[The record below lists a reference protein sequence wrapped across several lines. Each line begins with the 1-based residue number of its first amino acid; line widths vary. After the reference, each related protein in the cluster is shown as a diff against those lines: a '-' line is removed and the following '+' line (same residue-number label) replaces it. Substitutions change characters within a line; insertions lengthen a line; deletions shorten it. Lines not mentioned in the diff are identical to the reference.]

1 MGDHGIESWDIAPMS
16 TVDTA
21 QRTESPRSKRAVI
34 IATAIDRFGEE
45 GFEHTKWATIAD
57 DVGIGQTALYHY
69 FESKVHCLLTIM
81 RLELS
86 NSVERFQA
94 ATASAPDSAAAL
106 AAAVASA
113 YEASP
118 RDALQRR
125 ILQNHMDLLAT
136 PRPSKKEEEE
146 RLLCR
151 SLVQEIEHNWTG
163 LVQKGIDEG
172 VFGVTDALLSAR
184 MLLALVVGVWRWYRP
199 GGEMTLEQI
208 TEVMAEAA
216 ARLVDSKTARVA
228 S

>member
-1 MGDHGIESWDIAPMS
+1 MS

-21 QRTESPRSKRAVI
+21 PRTESPRSKRAVI

-94 ATASAPDSAAAL
+94 ATASAPDSGAAL

-163 LVQKGIDEG
+163 LVQKGIDDG
-172 VFGVTDALLSAR
+172 TFRVTDALLTAR

-208 TEVMAEAA
+208 TGVMAEAA
-216 ARLVDSKTARVA
+216 ARLVDAK
-228 S
+228 

>member
-16 TVDTA
+16 TVDPA
-21 QRTESPRSKRAVI
+21 PRTESPRSKRAVL
-34 IATAIDRFGEE
+34 IAPAIDRFGEE

-94 ATASAPDSAAAL
+94 ATASAPDSGAAL

-118 RDALQRR
+118 RDAL
-125 ILQNHMDLLAT
+125 
-136 PRPSKKEEEE
+136 
-146 RLLCR
+146 
-151 SLVQEIEHNWTG
+151 
-163 LVQKGIDEG
+163 
-172 VFGVTDALLSAR
+172 
-184 MLLALVVGVWRWYRP
+184 
-199 GGEMTLEQI
+199 
-208 TEVMAEAA
+208 
-216 ARLVDSKTARVA
+216 
-228 S
+228 

>member
-1 MGDHGIESWDIAPMS
+1 MS
-16 TVDTA
+16 TVDNA

-34 IATAIDRFGEE
+34 ISTAIDRFGKE

-106 AAAVASA
+106 TAAVASA

-172 VFGVTDALLSAR
+172 VFRVDNALLTAR

-199 GGEMTLEQI
+199 GGEMTLDQI
-208 TEVMAEAA
+208 TDVMSDAA
-216 ARLVDSKTARVA
+216 ARLVDSANVHVA

>member
-1 MGDHGIESWDIAPMS
+1 MS
-16 TVDTA
+16 TVDNA

-86 NSVERFQA
+86 ASVERFRA
-94 ATASAPDSAAAL
+94 ATAAEPDPAAAL
-106 AAAVASA
+106 VAAVASA
-113 YEASP
+113 YQASP

-146 RLLCR
+146 RLVCR
-151 SLVQEIEHNWTG
+151 SLVQEIEQEWTN
-163 LVQKGIDEG
+163 LVQRGIDDG
-172 VFGVTDALLSAR
+172 AFRVTDALLTAR

-199 GGEMTLEQI
+199 GGEMSLDQI
-208 TEVMAEAA
+208 TTVMAEAA
-216 ARLVDSKTARVA
+216 ARLVDSKEVTVA
-228 S
+228 T

>member
-1 MGDHGIESWDIAPMS
+1 MS

-86 NSVERFQA
+86 SSVERFQA

-106 AAAVASA
+106 TAAVASA

-151 SLVQEIEHNWTG
+151 SLVQEIEHNWTE
-163 LVQKGIDEG
+163 LVQQGIDDG
-172 VFGVTDALLSAR
+172 VFRVTDALLSAR

-208 TEVMAEAA
+208 TDVMADAA
-216 ARLVDSKTARVA
+216 ARLVDSK
-228 S
+228 

>member
-1 MGDHGIESWDIAPMS
+1 MS

-163 LVQKGIDEG
+163 LVQKGIDVG

>member
-1 MGDHGIESWDIAPMS
+1 MS
-16 TVDTA
+16 TADNA

-34 IATAIDRFGEE
+34 ISTAIDRVGEE

-106 AAAVASA
+106 TAAVASA

-172 VFGVTDALLSAR
+172 VFRVDDALLTAR

-208 TEVMAEAA
+208 TDVMADAA
-216 ARLVDSKTARVA
+216 ARLVDSADVRVA

>member
-1 MGDHGIESWDIAPMS
+1 MS
-16 TVDTA
+16 TVDNA

-34 IATAIDRFGEE
+34 ISTAIDRFGKE

-106 AAAVASA
+106 TAAVASA

-172 VFGVTDALLSAR
+172 VFRVDNALLTAR

-199 GGEMTLEQI
+199 GGEMTLDQI
-208 TEVMAEAA
+208 TDVMADAA
-216 ARLVDSKTARVA
+216 ARLVDSANVHVA

>member
-1 MGDHGIESWDIAPMS
+1 MS
-16 TVDTA
+16 TIA
-21 QRTESPRSKRAVI
+21 NAPRTESPRSKRAVI

-86 NSVERFQA
+86 NSVDRFRA
-94 ATASAPDSAAAL
+94 GTESAPDSAAAL
-106 AAAVASA
+106 VAAVASA

-136 PRPSKKEEEE
+136 PRPSEKEEAE
-146 RLLCR
+146 RQKAR
-151 SLVQEIEHNWTG
+151 KRVREIEEEWT
-163 LVQKGIDEG
+163 
-172 VFGVTDALLSAR
+172 ALLAR
-184 MLLALVVGVWRWYRP
+184 GMASGTFPKRDAHALATVVLAMVVSVWRWYRP
-199 GGEMTLEQI
+199 GGRMSLD
-208 TEVMAEAA
+208 EVRELIADAS
-216 ARLVDSKTARVA
+216 LRVVGP
-228 S
+228 